1 VSCARSGGTSNTNS
15 RSWLSVH
22 QIGQLDKKRI
32 SKLRQGQ
39 LLPSVNHGELLKHCA
54 SKESKICA
62 ALRREREAGWKS
74 LQRDEPG
81 VDGSPSLRRM
91 RSASKRRET
100 SGEPGHCP
108 RCRERQADLAT
119 ARRSSREQQP
129 GQKHGTRTAHQ
140 TAVHE
145 AGWKSFQRD
154 EPAMSIE
161 NASLTIVRSANKL
174 LIE

>member
-1 VSCARSGGTSNTNS
+1 MSCARSGGTSNTNS
-15 RSWLSVH
+15 RSWFSVH

-32 SKLRQGQ
+32 SKLRQRQ
-39 LLPSVNHGELLKHCA
+39 LLPSVNHGELPVIAK
-54 SKESKICA
+54 
-62 ALRREREAGWKS
+62 RGM
-74 LQRDEPG
+74 QRFSR
-81 VDGSPSLRRM
+81 VDGSPSLLRM

-108 RCRERQADLAT
+108 LCRERQADLAT